1 MKWCLE
7 ASQIKTVS
15 GESSRNP
22 LFHNGN
28 HGFFHAPELPNSNY
42 LLSNL
47 LHLVPDE
54 PLPPLRPLGPNLLG
68 FRQNKANPKPPILPQ
83 VIEFKCFAEE
93 AKGFLISCLKKM
105 PAMRSHRRPALEAEG
120 HGAVSLAP
128 QLIYN
133 SILLCAQSQTLS
145 NSSDP
150 SFHPRAVQCL
160 TLRHSVSSLAHA
172 ETKTDQNRGQR
183 PTMSLHLSGTEKVL
197 MSLSTGSQP
206 PEEKAVRSQK
216 TARRDPRGPQKVHTK
231 QIKDETLKAA
241 LM

>member
-28 HGFFHAPELPNSNY
+28 HGFFHTPELPNSNY

-47 LHLVPDE
+47 LHLVPDRALAS
-54 PLPPLRPLGPNLLG
+54 PGLRPLRPNLLG
-68 FRQNKANPKPPILPQ
+68 FHQNKANPKPPILPQ
-83 VIEFKCFAEE
+83 VTEFKCFAEE

-133 SILLCAQSQTLS
+133 SILFCAQSQTLS
-145 NSSDP
+145 NGSDP

-172 ETKTDQNRGQR
+172 ETKTDQNRDQR
-183 PTMSLHLSGTEKVL
+183 PTLSLHLSGTEKVL
-197 MSLSTGSQP
+197 MCLSTGSQP
-206 PEEKAVRSQK
+206 SEEKAVRSQK
-216 TARRDPRGPQKVHTK
+216 TARREP
-231 QIKDETLKAA
+231 
-241 LM
+241 